1 MSVYKEFYAAA
12 HRIQAA
18 SKTIWNE
25 VADYGVRVKK
35 GDAMW
40 KLAEQITKMYFSP
53 DTDGRVVV
61 KYSTGTTVTSYIT
74 VFNEWTGSMDE
85 EVWKMEYVAVRNN
98 PHFDGFL
105 SIEKVSTKKSKYSD
119 D

>member
-12 HRIQAA
+12 HKIQAA
-18 SKTIWNE
+18 SKTIWHDS
-25 VADYGVRVKK
+25 ADFGVRVKK
-35 GDAMW
+35 GDVMW
-40 KLAEQITKMYFSP
+40 KLAELITQMYFMP
-53 DTDGRVVV
+53 ALDRREVV

-98 PHFDGFL
+98 PQFDGFL
-105 SIEKVSTKKSKYSD
+105 SIEKVSTKKTKYSD